1 MNKMDHTEALR
12 LQAAEKYVLGE
23 LDATLRDQYEEHYF
37 DCPACA
43 LDLQAAAAFAA
54 TTRQVFQEDANAA
67 LVAAAVGHRA
77 PARSTPVQPSW
88 IQRFRWALAAIPAFA
103 ALVLATIVTYQG
115 TVLIP
120 HLKNAA
126 TPAVSGLSAAVLDL
140 PPTGTRS
147 GADAPANAVPFQ
159 VRRDESFAV
168 QFDFT
173 PLATLPSYV
182 CQLQDATG
190 HLLLQVAVSA
200 DKANQR
206 FSLSVPGSLL
216 PASGNYRIV
225 FLGADPAS
233 GQPLPGSNTQSF
245 VISVAFRQ

>member
-37 DCPACA
+37 DCAECA

-54 TTRQVFQEDANAA
+54 TTRQVFREDANAA
-67 LVAAAVGHRA
+67 AAAGQRL
-77 PARSTPVQPSW
+77 PVQPTPAPSW
-88 IQRFRWALAAIPAFA
+88 IQRFRWTFAAIPAFA
-103 ALVLATIVTYQG
+103 ALVLATIVTYQD

-126 TPAVSGLSAAVLDL
+126 TPAVSSLSAAVLDL
-140 PPTGTRS
+140 PPSGTR
-147 GADAPANAVPFQ
+147 GGNAPVNEAPFQ
-159 VRRDESFAV
+159 VRPDESFSV

-173 PLATLPSYV
+173 PSVTVPAYV

-190 HLLLQVAVSA
+190 RILLQVAVPA

-206 FSLSVPGSLL
+206 FNLAVPAGLL

-245 VISVAFRQ
+245 TISIAFRQ

>member
-1 MNKMDHTEALR
+1 MDHTEALR
-12 LQAAEKYVLGE
+12 LQAAEKYLLGE

-37 DCPACA
+37 DCAACA

-67 LVAAAVGHRA
+67 LAAAAAGHRA
-77 PARSTPVQPSW
+77 PASSTPDQPSW
-88 IQRFRWALAAIPAFA
+88 IQRFRWAFAAVPAFV
-103 ALVLATIVTYQG
+103 ALVLATIVTYQD

-126 TPAVSGLSAAVLDL
+126 TPAVSSLSAAVLDL

-147 GADAPANAVPFQ
+147 GADAPANASPFQ
-159 VRRDESFAV
+159 VRPGEPFSV

-173 PLATLPSYV
+173 PSAALPAYL
-182 CQLQDATG
+182 CQLQDASGRT
-190 HLLLQVAVSA
+190 LLQVAVPA

-206 FSLSVPGSLL
+206 FSLAVPGSLL

-225 FLGADPAS
+225 FLGADLAS

-245 VISVAFRQ
+245 TITVAFRQ

>member
-1 MNKMDHTEALR
+1 V
-12 LQAAEKYVLGE
+12 QARSHVLGE

-54 TTRQVFQEDANAA
+54 TTRQVFQEDADAA
-67 LVAAAVGHRA
+67 LAAAAAGRRA
-77 PARSTPVQPSW
+77 PVEPTPAPSW
-88 IQRFRWALAAIPAFA
+88 LQRFRWTFAAVPTFA
-103 ALVLATIVTYQG
+103 ALLLATIVTYQD

-126 TPAVSGLSAAVLDL
+126 TPAVSSLSTAVLDL
-140 PPTGTRS
+140 PPSGTR
-147 GADAPANAVPFQ
+147 GGNAPANEAPFQ
-159 VRRDESFAV
+159 VIPGESFSV

-173 PLATLPSYV
+173 PSAILPAYV

-190 HLLLQVAVSA
+190 RVLFQVAVPA

-206 FSLSVPGSLL
+206 FNLAVPGSLL

-245 VISVAFRQ
+245 TISIAFRQ